1 MRHRIDIGSGSSNLI
16 PDADVYWMKQGQ
28 RWLRRRRV
36 AVLIVGLMS
45 VLTMPMPA
53 QAGLGDLLDGLL
65 APVNEVPIVGDIVE
79 PVVQGVVDPLVGQVL
94 DPIAG
99 AVVDP
104 IVDQVVAPV
113 VDPVV
118 NPLVDAVVGD
128 AAPPVV
134 EEGTPPVQE
143 TIPNLPSPV
152 EETISNVPPNPP
164 TRESTGVES
173 RPAGVSMS
181 LEVTPPWYSAPVA
194 TASVGSS
201 RTTRTQSL
209 EAAVSV
215 QAALIASAPLIWH
228 ADGTRE
234 VSDRVVGDNWLD
246 GLTGWLRDSADG
258 LGTLLALPVRL
269 LALLA
274 RALLTAGSGMIAP
287 LSMLL
292 ALTAYLVK
300 DRRWTRTSLTAAR

>member
-1 MRHRIDIGSGSSNLI
+1 
-16 PDADVYWMKQGQ
+16 
-28 RWLRRRRV
+28 
-36 AVLIVGLMS
+36 MS

-79 PVVQGVVDPLVGQVL
+79 PTVQGVVDPLVGEVL
-94 DPIAG
+94 NPIAG
-99 AVVDP
+99 SVVDP

-113 VDPVV
+113 VTSVVTPVV

-128 AAPPVV
+128 PPPPAV
-134 EEGTPPVQE
+134 EETPPIQETFPNVPSLVEE
-143 TIPNLPSPV
+143 TIPNVPPSP
-152 EETISNVPPNPP
+152 SSP
-164 TRESTGVES
+164 RESTGVES
-173 RPAGVSMS
+173 RPAGVSLS
-181 LEVTPPWYSAPVA
+181 LDVAPPWYSAPVA
-194 TASVGSS
+194 SPPIRTS
-201 RTTRTQSL
+201 RTIRAQSL

-215 QAALIASAPLIWH
+215 HAALVANAPLISH
-228 ADGTRE
+228 SADTRRAP
-234 VSDRVVGDNWLD
+234 DRVVGDSWLD

-274 RALLTAGSGMIAP
+274 RALLTAGSGLIAP

-300 DRRWTRTSLTAAR
+300 DRRWTRTRLTAAR